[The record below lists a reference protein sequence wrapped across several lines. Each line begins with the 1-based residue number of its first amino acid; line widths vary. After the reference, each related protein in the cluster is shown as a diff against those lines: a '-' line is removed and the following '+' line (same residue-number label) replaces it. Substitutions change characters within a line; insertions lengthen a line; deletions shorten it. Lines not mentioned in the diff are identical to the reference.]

1 MSNRFSTP
9 GQFPAF
15 LPRLSLTLVLMASL
29 ATGLSPTIARAED
42 GTITELFKSPLSDLP
57 GKEAMVIEVEYG
69 PSGETPIH
77 RHDAH
82 AFVYVLEGRG
92 VSGGE
97 LLAELKA
104 NPEFQQCYCVC
115 LTGRNEAESGWRQLG
130 FDAYVQKPIG
140 VDALEQIVTRRMP
153 G

>member
-82 AFVYVLEGRG
+82 AFVYVLEGHVEMQVRG
-92 VSGGE
+92 QPLRVIGPGEVYEERPEDVHLVSRNASATE
-97 LLAELKA
+97 PARFVVVLLKEAGS
-104 NPEFQQCYCVC
+104 PV
-115 LTGRNEAESGWRQLG
+115 LTS
-130 FDAYVQKPIG
+130 VH
-140 VDALEQIVTRRMP
+140 
-153 G
+153 